1 VGKQAFFQILEK
13 HKGRWQLR
21 LHPKNI
27 TSVHFWNNA
36 VNEYTGGRFDVIKS
50 HPKAEYSDG
59 TLADVFFFS
68 S

>member
-1 VGKQAFFQILEK
+1 MSYG
-13 HKGRWQLR
+13 QLR

-36 VNEYTGGRFDVIKS
+36 VSEYTDRQFDVIKS